1 MMLPPLQHMNPG
13 NLICIMK
20 KKVVMYVPI
29 EQ

>member
-1 MMLPPLQHMNPG
+1 MWLPLQYMNPG

-20 KKVVMYVPI
+20 KKAVMYVPI

>member
-1 MMLPPLQHMNPG
+1 MRLPLQYMNPG

>member
-1 MMLPPLQHMNPG
+1 MMLPLQHMNSG

>member
-1 MMLPPLQHMNPG
+1 MRLPLQYMNPG
-13 NLICIMK
+13 NLICFMK

>member
-1 MMLPPLQHMNPG
+1 MRLPLQYMNSG
-13 NLICIMK
+13 NLIYIMK